1 MNGTNQPRAA
11 ELGTSATGQQTGKPG
26 LDVDLRHV
34 TLRFPG
40 PDRKT
45 YHTIYEDFNLSVPEG
60 SFTILVG
67 PSGCGKS
74 TLLNVIDGLLPVE
87 AERVEVLGKDIR
99 EEPEVTRQLAYVFQ
113 SPRLLKWKT
122 LRSNVEFALR
132 GLGVKPKNEWNDLIE
147 KYFEL
152 AGLSKFLDYYPG
164 MISGGMQQR
173 VSIVR
178 AWVNEPRI
186 LLMDEPFSHL
196 DEITAGELRKELIRL
211 WARDDPRRTIIFV
224 THDLKEAVELGDK
237 VVMLTPTPAEIF
249 HTRDIGLPRPRL
261 DTDSDVVELERQL
274 RIEFARGTSSK

>member
-1 MNGTNQPRAA
+1 MNETTRQEAAGSDGRAVP
-11 ELGTSATGQQTGKPG
+11 ESR
-26 LDVDLRHV
+26 LDVDLRNV

-45 YHTIYEDFNLSVPEG
+45 YHTIYENFSLSVPEG
-60 SFTILVG
+60 SFTVLVG

-87 AERVEVLGKDIR
+87 AERIEVLGKDIR
-99 EEPEVTRQLAYVFQ
+99 DEPEVTRQVAYVFQ

-122 LRSNVEFALR
+122 LRANVEFALR
-132 GLGVKPKNEWNDLIE
+132 GLAVKPRSEWNDLIE
-147 KYFEL
+147 KYFAL
-152 AGLSKFLDYYPG
+152 AGLSDFLDYYPG

-173 VSIVR
+173 VAIVR

-196 DEITAGELRKELIRL
+196 DEISAGELRLELVRL
-211 WARDDPRRTIIFV
+211 WARDDPRRTVIFV

-237 VVMLTPTPAEIF
+237 VVMLTSTPATAF
-249 HTRDIGLPRPRL
+249 HTEYIDLPRPRS
-261 DTDSDVVELERQL
+261 DTDSRVMEVERQL
-274 RIEFARGTSSK
+274 RIEFARGTSKK